1 MSYDL
6 SVLIPARNE
15 LFLERTVDDV
25 LANSSERTEIIV
37 VLDGDWPASP
47 MEQKDRVKVYYT
59 HDSIGQRAATNMAAR
74 LSNAKWIMKLDAHC
88 SVDKDFDTKLM
99 AECEYDW
106 TVIPRQY
113 NLHAFDWMCD
123 KCGHRTYQGPTPK
136 ACEKCRSI
144 QLHREMVWQRRMSRQ
159 TTAWRFDSNL
169 HFQYF
174 GEYSKRPEH
183 KGKKFTPTMSCLG
196 ACWFLHRDRYWE
208 LGGLDES
215 HGSWGQMGTEL
226 ACKSWLSGGQ
236 MLVNHDTWFAHMFRT
251 QGGDFSFPYPIS
263 GSDQEKARKHSKKL
277 WLDGTWPKAKH
288 PLSWLIKK
296 FAPVPDWPD
305 EPEMK
310 APEQLTKG
318 VVYYTDNRL
327 EETIDKTVRH
337 QIKRSLNGHKLVSVS
352 LKPMLDFGRNYMLQR
367 ERGYLTMFKQIL
379 YGLEKCEADIIFFC
393 EHDVL
398 YHPSHFDFIP
408 PRRDVFYYN
417 VNTYKVDSET
427 GQALFYYT
435 DQTSGLCAYRGLL
448 IEHYQKRIT
457 KVEQNAAD
465 LRARGEKVKNDG
477 YSRHMGFEPGKH
489 RFPRGVDNY
498 KAERWMSEFPNV
510 DIRHN
515 ANLTPSRWREDQ
527 FRNPDACL
535 GWKLSDEVPGW
546 GKTKDRFWEF
556 LAEVQNGKQA

>member
-1 MSYDL
+1 MAYDL

-25 LANSSERTEIIV
+25 LANSSERTEVIV
-37 VLDGDWPASP
+37 VLDESWPNEP
-47 MEQKDRVKVYYT
+47 MPQKDRVKVIYCAE
-59 HDSIGQRAATNMAAR
+59 SIGQRAATNLAAKASR
-74 LSNAKWIMKLDAHC
+74 AKFIMKLDAHC
-88 SVDKDFDTKLM
+88 SVDKGFDEKLM

-144 QLHREMVWQRRMSRQ
+144 QLHREIVWKPRRSRQ

-169 HFQYF
+169 HFQYW
-174 GEYSKRPEH
+174 GELSKRPEYA
-183 KGKKFTPTMSCLG
+183 GKKFTPTMSCLG
-196 ACWFLHRDRYWE
+196 ACWFLHRERYWE
-208 LGGLDES
+208 LGGLDEL
-215 HGSWGQMGTEL
+215 HGSWGQMGTEI

-263 GSDQEKARKHSKKL
+263 GTDQEKARAHSRRL
-277 WLDGTWPKAKH
+277 WIEGSWPQAKY

-296 FAPVPDWPD
+296 FAPVPDWP
-305 EPEMK
+305 EVEAEETQK
-310 APEQLTKG
+310 EVTKG
-318 VVYYTDNRL
+318 IIYYTDNRL
-327 EETIDKTVRH
+327 EGSEIGPLVRN
-337 QIKRSLNGHKLVSVS
+337 QIKRSVNGHEIVSSS
-352 LKPMLDFGRNYMLQR
+352 LKPIEFGKNVTLNA
-367 ERGYLTMFKQIL
+367 ERGILTMFKQIL
-379 YGLEKCEADIIFFC
+379 AALEASTADVIFFC

-448 IEHYQKRIT
+448 IEHYQKRIS

-465 LRARGEKVKNDG
+465 LRSRGEKVKNDG

-515 ANLTPSRWREDQ
+515 ANLTPSRWDQSQ

-535 GWKLSDEVPGW
+535 GWKMSDSVPGW
-546 GKTKDRFWEF
+546 GITKGRFKEF
-556 LAEVQNGKQA
+556 LADVLNAS